1 MKGWIKPKRIT
12 TGIVK
17 PKWECASLCFK
28 QSCIP
33 EKTLRPQTLYTT
45 YVPPL
50 CTHGVFLCHECNQQ
64 TLAFSGLF
72 IHQPF
77 MHFCIFFSSL
87 LYTPFVDTQHSS
99 KDREKQ
105 VTSPVKTLLNCSSPM
120 FLTGKSWQ
128 ISMQNSIL
136 KDEREAFRK
145 KKMTRKKGRK
155 IQGYTSTWCEENK
168 YTHGV
173 SKDARRRQKYQ
184 LQNEE
189 SLQIT
194 VMLNF
199 AVSLS

>member
-145 KKMTRKKGRK
+145 KKNDKKKGKKNTRLYLDMMWREQIYPRG
-155 IQGYTSTWCEENK
+155 IQGCKEE
-168 YTHGV
+168 TEV
-173 SKDARRRQKYQ
+173 SATECRKPTNNRNA
-184 LQNEE
+184 
-189 SLQIT
+189 
-194 VMLNF
+194 
-199 AVSLS
+199 

>member
-145 KKMTRKKGRK
+145 KKWQEEREEKYKVIPRHDVKRTNIPTGYPRM
-155 IQGYTSTWCEENK
+155 QGGDRSISY
-168 YTHGV
+168 
-173 SKDARRRQKYQ
+173 RMQKAYK
-184 LQNEE
+184 
-189 SLQIT
+189 
-194 VMLNF
+194 
-199 AVSLS
+199 